1 MYILYNN
8 FYKKSIGR
16 ILRACCRSHVPI
28 YVIRFCKAAG
38 YFNAARPLLYSF
50 LLDLILLYQNLK
62 HKSICLAEFETDK
75 FSCEVNF
82 ALLDSFYLC
91 YWTNFFREE
100 RRKNFVGSRSSLQ
113 QCCGHMGKLMRR
125 AGRPMGKKIFEGPT
139 FYRRGGHMRPG
150 PGCQTKGVAYG
161 GCIRWRGPEGSQSC
175 AGCTKRVRF
184 REKRLCS
191 LTMRFYLTFFER
203 CGIMRIPAAPAAQGR
218 V

>member
-1 MYILYNN
+1 MRP
-8 FYKKSIGR
+8 GR
-16 ILRACCRSHVPI
+16 
-28 YVIRFCKAAG
+28 F
-38 YFNAARPLLYSF
+38 YSF

-62 HKSICLAEFETDK
+62 HKSICLAKFETDK
-75 FSCEVNF
+75 LLQEVNF

-91 YWTNFFREE
+91 YWTNFFRGE
-100 RRKNFVGSRSSLQ
+100 RRKIFVGSRPSLQ
-113 QCCGHMGKLMRR
+113 QCCGHMGKLTRR

-139 FYRRGGHMRPG
+139 FCRRDGHMRPG

-161 GCIRWRGPEGSQSC
+161 GCIRWRGQD
-175 AGCTKRVRF
+175 CTKRVRF
-184 REKRLCS
+184 REKRLCN

>member
-38 YFNAARPLLYSF
+38 HFDAAGPLLYSF

-62 HKSICLAEFETDK
+62 HKSICLARFETDK
-75 FSCEVNF
+75 LLQEVNF

-91 YWTNFFREE
+91 YWTNFFRGE
-100 RRKNFVGSRSSLQ
+100 RRKIFAGSRLSSYRD
-113 QCCGHMGKLMRR
+113 GDHMGKLTRR
-125 AGRPMGKKIFEGPT
+125 AGRSIGKKIFEGPILC
-139 FYRRGGHMRPG
+139 RRGGHMRPG

-161 GCIRWRGPEGSQSC
+161 GCIRWRGPEGSQGC
-175 AGCTKRVRF
+175 AGCTKRV
-184 REKRLCS
+184 
-191 LTMRFYLTFFER
+191 
-203 CGIMRIPAAPAAQGR
+203 
-218 V
+218 